1 MEAKFPMEF
10 NECPICSRR
19 GLNFFKWLWH
29 KLLRKPYYTDTVCRL
44 AYKQEIVDKGR
55 GQDVF
60 ASSEKRAVPLADPR
74 TATLVLPVLLEHYD
88 TCAKCGFRYCTKAEI
103 TTGKIGMSPPGGT
116 GAKGFGPGKPS
127 LS

>member
-10 NECPICSRR
+10 NECPIC
-19 GLNFFKWLWH
+19 H
-29 KLLRKPYYTDTVCRL
+29 CPDTVCRL

-55 GQDVF
+55 GPDVF
-60 ASSEKRAVPLADPR
+60 ASSLKQGIPLIDPR

-88 TCAKCGFRYCTKAEI
+88 TCAKCGLRYCTKAEI

-116 GAKGFGPGKPS
+116 GGKGFGFPPVKPS